1 MTNDRRPRVLIVEDE
16 PDMNSLLAEVLT
28 AYGYEPVRA
37 SDVEE
42 ALAAI
47 AREAPDAL
55 LLDLMLPGRSGL
67 ELCRQ
72 LKTSRQTRRIPI
84 VICTA
89 LDRAADRRNGYEA
102 GADDYVTKPLTPEGL
117 VARLAACLPSRPGL
131 PEAGPPPP
139 KAGPPREDRAGR
151 AAPGASP
158 AESGRLV
165 LAMDLTASVADLKSL
180 NLLVTQLYWRT
191 DLPPEEIEALR
202 AGLVALAD
210 AAERWAASHRGTA
223 PVRLAMDLDGLRL
236 ELRFR
241 SIAEGGEAFLAEQLD
256 PESPVPAGLTD
267 AGLIDR
273 IRREDGDVVLE
284 KTFPPQTA

>member
-1 MTNDRRPRVLIVEDE
+1 MTNDKRPRMLIVEDE

-28 AYGYEPVRA
+28 AYGYDPVRA

-47 AREAPDAL
+47 ARETPDAL

-89 LDRAADRRNGYEA
+89 LDRAADRRTGYEA
-102 GADDYVTKPLTPEGL
+102 GADDYVTKPFTPEGL
-117 VARLAACLPSRPGL
+117 VATLAACLAPASGL
-131 PEAGPPPP
+131 PSD
-139 KAGPPREDRAGR
+139 KT

-165 LAMDLTASVADLKSL
+165 LTMDLTASVADLKSL
-180 NLLVTQLYWRT
+180 NLLVTQLYCRT
-191 DLPPEEIEALR
+191 DLAPPEIEALR
-202 AGLVALAD
+202 AGILALAD
-210 AAERWAASHRGTA
+210 AAGRWAASHRGAA
-223 PVRLAMDLDGLRL
+223 PVRLTMDLDGRRL
-236 ELRFR
+236 QLRFH
-241 SIAEGGEAFLAEQLD
+241 SIAEGGEAFLSEQLD
-256 PESPVPAGLTD
+256 PESPVPAGFTD

-273 IRREDGDVVLE
+273 ISREDGDVVLE